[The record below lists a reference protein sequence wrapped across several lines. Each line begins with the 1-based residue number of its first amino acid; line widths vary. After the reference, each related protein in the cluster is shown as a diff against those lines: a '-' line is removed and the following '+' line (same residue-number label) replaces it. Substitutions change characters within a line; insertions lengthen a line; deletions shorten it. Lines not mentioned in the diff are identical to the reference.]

1 MKDKVVNLIK
11 SNLEEIIPEL
21 EGHEISADET
31 LVSLGANSLD
41 RGELITLTLERLGL
55 DVPRIEFA
63 RAQTINELAD
73 LFTLKMQAN

>member
-1 MKDKVVNLIK
+1 MKDKVIDLIK
-11 SNLEEIIPEL
+11 RNLEEIIPEL
-21 EGHEISADET
+21 EGKEISADQT

-63 RAQTINELAD
+63 SAQTINELAD
-73 LFTLKMQAN
+73 LVALKMQEN